1 MEKIN
6 MELKKLTEDDIKSI
20 ASDAVDNA
28 EDFVNSE
35 LVENRLKAQRY
46 YDGKVDIGEEEG
58 RSRVVSTKIRD
69 KIRAI
74 KPSLMRV
81 FLSTDKPVEFAPMGP
96 EDAQFAEQATKY
108 VNYKFNTL
116 GGYKVLS
123 DVFADSLLKKC
134 GVVKCYWN
142 VEKKSE
148 TYDHQDLPD
157 EEFSLIVNDDR
168 VEVIEH
174 NPSVTIETDEMGM
187 QFERTTHDVKISVT
201 DEYGD
206 LVIESLPPEEFFISS
221 DATSIDD
228 AYAVVHKREVRV
240 GDLVAMGYDFEVVS
254 ELTGNDTDNFMD
266 VERFERQNYSFDDD
280 EEPLDPTMRKVIV
293 SEVYMKI
300 DVDGTGV
307 PTMHKILLGG
317 GSDELLDFEPWGDV
331 PFAVFQH
338 DPEAHT
344 WVGNSLAD
352 ILFSEQDAATAML
365 RGVLDN
371 VALTN
376 NPRTEIVEGMVNI
389 DDFLNNEIGGVVRT
403 KTAGAIN
410 QLTVPFVA
418 GQTLSAVEYFDAQI
432 DHKTGV
438 SAASSGLDPNAL
450 SNTTATAVNATVQ
463 GAASQI
469 ETMARNLAEGGVT
482 QLFKLMMKLT
492 IENCDK
498 IEMMAVAGNDF
509 MPVDPRSWNKEMDV
523 TVNVGLGTG
532 REGERLGALQKALD
546 MQVQIFQNYGV
557 GNGLVGMTE
566 IRNTLADMLA
576 LGGLRNIDRYFKPMS
591 AEQEMQMQQQQQAQQ
606 GEPPMDQAQ
615 AFLQAEQLK
624 AQAKSQTDMARI
636 QIDAQKAIATDD
648 RQRDQMDQELLIKA
662 AEIYGKYQTQVDV
675 QGVKQAQAVPR
686 YPADAPAQA
695 VTGGRF

>member
-1 MEKIN
+1 

-20 ASDAVDNA
+20 AADAVENA

-35 LVENRLKAQRY
+35 IVSDRLKAQRY
-46 YDGKVDIGEEEG
+46 YDGEVDIGEEDG
-58 RSRVVSTKIRD
+58 RSQVVSTKIRD

-81 FLSTDKPVEFAPMGP
+81 FLSTDKPVEFAPMGR

-108 VNYKFNTL
+108 VNYKFNSL
-116 GGYKVLS
+116 NGYSVLS

-142 VEKKSE
+142 IEKESE
-148 TYDHQDLPD
+148 TFDHQDLPD
-157 EEFSLIVNDDR
+157 EEFSMIVNDPR

-174 NPSVTIETDEMGM
+174 TETVEIEMDQMGMEMQRTSHNVKVSVTE
-187 QFERTTHDVKISVT
+187 
-201 DEYGD
+201 EYGD
-206 LVIESLPPEEFFISS
+206 LVIESVPPEEFFISS
-221 DATSIDD
+221 DATGLED

-254 ELTGNDTDNFMD
+254 ELTGDDTDNFAD
-266 VERFERQNYSFDDD
+266 EERFERQNFSFDDD
-280 EEPLDPTMRKVIV
+280 EQPLDPTMRKVIV

-300 DVDGTGV
+300 DADGTGV
-307 PTMHKILLGG
+307 PVMHKILLGG
-317 GSDELLDFEPWGDV
+317 SGDELLDVEPWGDL
-331 PFAVFQH
+331 PFALFQH
-338 DPEAHT
+338 DPEPHT

-403 KTAGAIN
+403 KAGGSV
-410 QLTVPFVA
+410 QPLTVPFVA
-418 GQTLSAVEYFDAQI
+418 GQTLSAVEYFDNQI

-438 SAASSGLDPNAL
+438 SSASSGLDPNAL
-450 SNTTATAVNATVQ
+450 KNTTATAVNATVQ

-469 ETMARNLAEGGVT
+469 EVMARNLAEGGVS

-498 IEMMAVAGNDF
+498 TEMMAIGGSEY

-532 REGERLGALQKALD
+532 REGERLAALQQALD
-546 MQVQIFQNYGV
+546 MQVQIFSNYGIN
-557 GNGLVGMTE
+557 NGLVGMTE

-576 LGGLRNIDRYFKPMS
+576 LGGLRNINRYFKPMS
-591 AEQEMQMQQQQQAQQ
+591 MEQEMMLQQQAQAQ
-606 GEPPMDQAQ
+606 EGQEPMDQA
-615 AFLQAEQLK
+615 AAYLQAEQLK
-624 AQAKSQTDMARI
+624 AQAKSQTDMAKL
-636 QIDAQKAIATDD
+636 QIDAQKALAKDD
-648 RQRDQMDQELLIKA
+648 RERDQMDQDLLVKA
-662 AEIYGKYQTQVDV
+662 AEIYGKYQTSVDV
-675 QGVKQAQAVPR
+675 AGVKQAQAMPR
-686 YPADAPAQA
+686 YPAASPVQA

>member
-1 MEKIN
+1 

>member
-1 MEKIN
+1 

-20 ASDAVDNA
+20 AADAVDNA

-35 LVENRLKAQRY
+35 LVDDRLKAQRY

-81 FLSTDKPVEFAPMGP
+81 FLSTDKPVEFAPTGR

-108 VNYKFNTL
+108 VNYKFNSL
-116 GGYKVLS
+116 GGYQVLS

-142 VEKKSE
+142 MEKKSE
-148 TYDHQDLPD
+148 TYDHQDLPE
-157 EEFSLIVNDDR
+157 EEFSLIVNDPR

-174 NPSVTIETDEMGM
+174 SENIELEIDETGVE
-187 QFERTTHDVKISVT
+187 FERITHDVKVSLT
-201 DEYGD
+201 EEYGD

-221 DATSIDD
+221 EATSLED
-228 AYAVVHKREVRV
+228 AYAVVHKREMRV
-240 GDLVAMGYDFEVVS
+240 GDLVAMGYDFDVVS
-254 ELTGNDTDNFMD
+254 ELTGNDTDNFAD
-266 VERFERQNYSFDDD
+266 EERFERQNFSLDDD
-280 EEPLDPTMRKVIV
+280 EQPLDPSMRKVVV

-307 PTMHKILLGG
+307 PSMHKILLGG
-317 GSDELLDFEPWGDV
+317 GSDELLDYEPWGDL

-338 DPEAHT
+338 DPEPHT

-376 NPRTEIVEGMVNI
+376 NPRTEIVEGMVNV

-403 KTAGAIN
+403 KAGGSVTP
-410 QLTVPFVA
+410 LTVPFVA

-432 DHKTGV
+432 DQKTGV

-450 SNTTATAVNATVQ
+450 QNTTATAVNATVQ

-469 ETMARNLAEGGVT
+469 EVMARNLAEGGVT
-482 QLFKLMMKLT
+482 QLFKLMLKLT

-498 IEMMAVAGNDF
+498 TEMMAIAGNDY

-532 REGERLGALQKALD
+532 REGERAAALQQALD
-546 MQVQIFQNYGV
+546 MQIQIFSSYGAD
-557 GNGLVGMTE
+557 NGLVGMTE

-576 LGGLRNIDRYFKPMS
+576 LGGLRNINRYFKPMDMQ
-591 AEQEMQMQQQQQAQQ
+591 QEMALLDQAQQ
-606 GEPPMDQAQ
+606 QETEQPMDQA
-615 AFLQAEQLK
+615 AAYLQAEQLK
-624 AQAKSQTDMARI
+624 AEAKSQTDMARL
-636 QIDAQKAIATDD
+636 QIDAQKAIAQDD
-648 RQRDQMDQELLIKA
+648 RVRDQMDQDLLVKA
-662 AEIYGKYQTQVDV
+662 AEILGKYQTNVDV
-675 QGVKQAQAVPR
+675 AGVKQAQAIPR
-686 YPADAPAQA
+686 YPQDTPAQA

>member
-1 MEKIN
+1 

-20 ASDAVDNA
+20 AADAVDNA

-35 LVENRLKAQRY
+35 LVDDRLKAQRY

-81 FLSTDKPVEFAPMGP
+81 FLSTDKPVEFAPTGR

-116 GGYKVLS
+116 GGYSVLS

-142 VEKKSE
+142 IEKESE
-148 TYDHQDLPD
+148 TFDHQDLPD
-157 EEFSLIVNDDR
+157 EEFSLIVNDPR
-168 VEVIEH
+168 VEVIKHEEIIEMDVDDMGVEYQRTMH
-174 NPSVTIETDEMGM
+174 NVKVSVTE
-187 QFERTTHDVKISVT
+187 
-201 DEYGD
+201 EYGD
-206 LVIESLPPEEFFISS
+206 LCIESLPPEEFFISS
-221 DATSIDD
+221 EATNLDD
-228 AYAVVHKREVRV
+228 AYAVVHKREMRV
-240 GDLVAMGYDFEVVS
+240 GDLVAMGYDFDVVS
-254 ELTGNDTDNFMD
+254 ELTGNDTDNFSD
-266 VERFERQNYSFDDD
+266 EERFERQNFSLDDD
-280 EEPLDPTMRKVIV
+280 EQPLDPTMRKVIV

-307 PTMHKILLGG
+307 PVMHKILLGG
-317 GSDELLDFEPWGDV
+317 GSDELLDYEPWGDL

-338 DPEAHT
+338 DPEPHT

-376 NPRTEIVEGMVNI
+376 NPRTEIVEGMVNV

-403 KTAGAIN
+403 KAGGSVTP
-410 QLTVPFVA
+410 LTVPFVA

-432 DHKTGV
+432 DQKTGV

-450 SNTTATAVNATVQ
+450 QNTTATAVNATVQ

-469 ETMARNLAEGGVT
+469 EVMARNLAEGGVT
-482 QLFKLMMKLT
+482 QLFKLMLKLT

-498 IEMMAVAGNDF
+498 AEMMAVGGNDY

-532 REGERLGALQKALD
+532 REGERLAALQQALD
-546 MQVQIFQNYGV
+546 MQVQIFTNYGV
-557 GNGLVGMTE
+557 ANGLVGMTE

-576 LGGLRNIDRYFKPMS
+576 MGGLRNVNRYFRPMD
-591 AEQEMQMQQQQQAQQ
+591 AETEMMLQQQAQAQQ
-606 GEPPMDQAQ
+606 GEQPMDQA
-615 AFLQAEQLK
+615 AAYLQAEQMK
-624 AQAKSQTDMARI
+624 AQSKAQTDMAKL
-636 QIDAQKAIATDD
+636 QIDAQKALAQDD
-648 RQRDQMDQELLIKA
+648 RERDQMDQDLLVKA
-662 AEIYGKYQTQVDV
+662 AEIYGKYQSNVDV
-675 QGVKQAQAVPR
+675 AGVKQAQAMPR
-686 YPADAPAQA
+686 YPAQSPVQA

>member
-1 MEKIN
+1 

-174 NPSVTIETDEMGM
+174 NPSVTVETDEMGM

-438 SAASSGLDPNAL
+438 SAASNGLDPNAL

>member
-1 MEKIN
+1 

-20 ASDAVDNA
+20 AADAVDNA
-28 EDFVNSE
+28 EDFINSE
-35 LVENRLKAQRY
+35 IVEDRLKAQRY
-46 YDGKVDIGEEEG
+46 YDGQVDIGEEEG

-96 EDAQFAEQATKY
+96 EDSQFAEQATKY

-116 GGYKVLS
+116 GGYQVLS
-123 DVFADSLLKKC
+123 DVFSDSLLKKC

-142 VEKKSE
+142 MEKKSE
-148 TYDHQDLPD
+148 TYDHQDLPP
-157 EEFSLIVNDDR
+157 EEFSLIVNDPR
-168 VEVIEH
+168 VEVLEH
-174 NPSVTIETDEMGM
+174 SENVEMVIDDMGM
-187 QFERTTHDVKISVT
+187 EMERITHDVKVSLT
-201 DEYGD
+201 EEYGD

-221 DATSIDD
+221 EATSLED

-240 GDLVAMGYDFEVVS
+240 GDLVAMGYDFDVVS
-254 ELTGNDTDNFMD
+254 ELTGHDTDNFQD
-266 VERFERQNYSFDDD
+266 EEKFERQNFSFDDD
-280 EEPLDPTMRKVIV
+280 EQVLDPSMRMVIV

-307 PTMHKILLGG
+307 PSMHKILLGG
-317 GSDELLDFEPWGDV
+317 GSDELLDYEPWGDV

-338 DPEAHT
+338 DPEPHS

-376 NPRTEIVEGMVNI
+376 NPRTELVEGMVNT
-389 DDFLNNEIGGVVRT
+389 DDFLNNEIGGVVRV
-403 KTAGAIN
+403 KAGGSVTP
-410 QLTVPFVA
+410 LTVPFVA

-450 SNTTATAVNATVQ
+450 QNTTATAVNATVQ

-469 ETMARNLAEGGVT
+469 EVMARNLAEGGVT
-482 QLFKLMMKLT
+482 QLFKLMLKLT

-498 IEMMAVAGNDF
+498 VEMMAIAGNDY

-532 REGERLGALQKALD
+532 REGERLAALQQALD

-576 LGGLRNIDRYFKPMS
+576 LGGLRNIDRYFKPMTV
-591 AEQEMQMQQQQQAQQ
+591 EQEMQMQQQAQQQQ
-606 GEPPMDQAQ
+606 GEQPMDQAT
-615 AFLQAEQLK
+615 AYLQAEQLK
-624 AQAKSQTDMARI
+624 AQAKSQTDMAKL
-636 QIDAQKAIATDD
+636 QIDAQKAIAQDD
-648 RQRDQMDQELLIKA
+648 RERDQMDQDLLVKA
-662 AEIYGKYQTQVDV
+662 AEILGKYQTNVDV
-675 QGVKQAQAVPR
+675 AGVKQAQALPR
-686 YPADAPAQA
+686 YPQDTPVQA

>member
-1 MEKIN
+1 

-20 ASDAVDNA
+20 AADAVDNA

-35 LVENRLKAQRY
+35 LVDDRLKAQRY

-81 FLSTDKPVEFAPMGP
+81 FLSTDKPVEFAPTGR

-116 GGYKVLS
+116 GGYSVLS

-142 VEKKSE
+142 MEKKSE
-148 TYDHQDLPD
+148 TFDHQDLPD
-157 EEFSLIVNDDR
+157 EEFSLIVNDPR
-168 VEVIEH
+168 VEVIKHEEIIEMDVDDMGVEYQRTMH
-174 NPSVTIETDEMGM
+174 NVKVSVTE
-187 QFERTTHDVKISVT
+187 
-201 DEYGD
+201 EYGD
-206 LVIESLPPEEFFISS
+206 LCIESLPPEEFFISS
-221 DATSIDD
+221 EATNLDD
-228 AYAVVHKREVRV
+228 AYAVVHKREMRV

-254 ELTGNDTDNFMD
+254 ELTSNDTDNFSD
-266 VERFERQNYSFDDD
+266 EERFERQNFSLDDD
-280 EEPLDPTMRKVIV
+280 EQPLDPTMRKVIV

-307 PTMHKILLGG
+307 PVMHKILLGG
-317 GSDELLDFEPWGDV
+317 GSDELLDYEPWGDL

-338 DPEAHT
+338 DPEPHT

-376 NPRTEIVEGMVNI
+376 NPRTEIVEGMVNV

-403 KTAGAIN
+403 KAGGSVTP
-410 QLTVPFVA
+410 LTVPFVA

-432 DHKTGV
+432 DQKTGV

-450 SNTTATAVNATVQ
+450 QNTTATAVNATVQ

-469 ETMARNLAEGGVT
+469 EVMARNLAEGGVT
-482 QLFKLMMKLT
+482 QLFKLMLKLT

-498 IEMMAVAGNDF
+498 AEMMAVGGNDY

-532 REGERLGALQKALD
+532 REGERLAALQQALD
-546 MQVQIFQNYGV
+546 MQVQIFTNYGV

-576 LGGLRNIDRYFKPMS
+576 MGGLRNVNRYFRPMD
-591 AEQEMQMQQQQQAQQ
+591 AETEMMLQQQAQAQQ
-606 GEPPMDQAQ
+606 GQEPMDQA
-615 AFLQAEQLK
+615 AAYLQAEQMK
-624 AQAKSQTDMARI
+624 AQSKAQTDMAKL
-636 QIDAQKAIATDD
+636 QIDAQKALAQDD
-648 RQRDQMDQELLIKA
+648 RERDQMDQDLLVKA
-662 AEIYGKYQTQVDV
+662 AEIYGKYQSNVDV
-675 QGVKQAQAVPR
+675 AGVKQAQAMPR
-686 YPADAPAQA
+686 YPAQSPVQA

>member
-1 MEKIN
+1 

-20 ASDAVDNA
+20 AADAVDNA

-35 LVENRLKAQRY
+35 IVSDRLKAQRY
-46 YDGKVDIGEEEG
+46 YDGKVDIGEEDG
-58 RSRVVSTKIRD
+58 RSKVVATKIRD

-96 EDAQFAEQATKY
+96 EDAQFSEQATKY
-108 VNYKFNTL
+108 VNYKFNSL
-116 GGYKVLS
+116 GGYNVLS
-123 DVFADSLLKKC
+123 DVFSDSLLKKC

-157 EEFSLIVNDDR
+157 EEFSLIVNDPR
-168 VEVIEH
+168 VDVIEH
-174 NPSVTIETDEMGM
+174 SESIEIDVDQMGM
-187 QFERTTHDVKISVT
+187 EMQRATHNVKISVT
-201 DEYGD
+201 EEYGD

-221 DATSIDD
+221 EATSLED

-240 GDLVAMGYDFEVVS
+240 ADLVAMGYDFDLVS
-254 ELTGNDTDNFMD
+254 ELSGHDTDNFQD
-266 VERFERQNYSFDDD
+266 EERFERQNFSFDD
-280 EEPLDPTMRKVIV
+280 EEQMLDPSMRMVIV

-307 PTMHKILLGG
+307 PSMHKILLGG
-317 GSDELLDFEPWGDV
+317 GSDELLDFEPWGDL
-331 PFAVFQH
+331 PFAMFQH
-338 DPEAHT
+338 DPEPHS

-403 KTAGAIN
+403 KSGGSVIP
-410 QLTVPFVA
+410 LTVPFVA

-432 DHKTGV
+432 DQKTGV

-450 SNTTATAVNATVQ
+450 QNTTATAVNATVQ

-469 ETMARNLAEGGVT
+469 EVMARNLAEGGVS
-482 QLFKLMMKLT
+482 QLFKLMLKLT

-498 IEMMAVAGNDF
+498 IEMMAIAGNDY
-509 MPVDPRSWNKEMDV
+509 MPIDPRSWNKEMDV

-532 REGERLGALQKALD
+532 REGERLGALQQALD
-546 MQVQIFQNYGV
+546 MQVQIFTQYGV

-576 LGGLRNIDRYFKPMS
+576 LGGLRNVDRYFKPMS
-591 AEQEMQMQQQQQAQQ
+591 ADQEMQMLAQQ
-606 GEPPMDQAQ
+606 GQEEQPMDQA
-615 AFLQAEQLK
+615 AAYLQAEQIK
-624 AQAKSQTDMARI
+624 AQAKSQTDMAKL

-648 RQRDQMDQELLIKA
+648 RQRDQMDQDLLVKA
-662 AEIYGKYQTQVDV
+662 AEIYGKYQTNVDV
-675 QGVKQAQAVPR
+675 AGVRQAQAQPR
-686 YPADAPAQA
+686 YPQDTPVQA

>member
-1 MEKIN
+1 

-20 ASDAVDNA
+20 AADAVDNA

-35 LVENRLKAQRY
+35 LVDDRLKAQRY

-81 FLSTDKPVEFAPMGP
+81 FLSTDKPVEFAPTGR

-116 GGYKVLS
+116 GGYSVLS

-142 VEKKSE
+142 IEKESE
-148 TYDHQDLPD
+148 TFDHQDLPD
-157 EEFSLIVNDDR
+157 EEFSLIVNDPR
-168 VEVIEH
+168 VEVIKHEEIIEMDVDDMGVEYQRTMH
-174 NPSVTIETDEMGM
+174 NVKVSVTE
-187 QFERTTHDVKISVT
+187 
-201 DEYGD
+201 EYGD
-206 LVIESLPPEEFFISS
+206 LCIESLPPEEFFISS
-221 DATSIDD
+221 EATNLDD
-228 AYAVVHKREVRV
+228 AYAVVHKREMRV

-254 ELTGNDTDNFMD
+254 ELTSNDTDNFSD
-266 VERFERQNYSFDDD
+266 EERFERQNFSLDDD
-280 EEPLDPTMRKVIV
+280 EQPLDPTMRKVVV

-307 PTMHKILLGG
+307 PVMHKILLGG
-317 GSDELLDFEPWGDV
+317 GSDELLDYEPWGDL

-338 DPEAHT
+338 DPEPHT

-376 NPRTEIVEGMVNI
+376 NPRTEIVEGMVNV

-403 KTAGAIN
+403 KAGGSVTP
-410 QLTVPFVA
+410 LTVPFVA

-432 DHKTGV
+432 DQKTGV

-450 SNTTATAVNATVQ
+450 QNTTATAVNATVQ

-469 ETMARNLAEGGVT
+469 EVMARNLAEGGVT
-482 QLFKLMMKLT
+482 QLFKLMLKLT

-498 IEMMAVAGNDF
+498 AEMMAIGGNDY

-532 REGERLGALQKALD
+532 REGERLAALQQALD
-546 MQVQIFQNYGV
+546 MQVQIFTNYGV

-576 LGGLRNIDRYFKPMS
+576 MGGLRNVNRYFRPMD
-591 AEQEMQMQQQQQAQQ
+591 AETEMMLQQQAQAQQ
-606 GEPPMDQAQ
+606 GQEPMDQA
-615 AFLQAEQLK
+615 AAYLQAEQMK
-624 AQAKSQTDMARI
+624 AQSKAQTDMAKL
-636 QIDAQKAIATDD
+636 QIDAQKALAQDD
-648 RQRDQMDQELLIKA
+648 RERDQMDQDLLVKA
-662 AEIYGKYQTQVDV
+662 AEIYGKYQSNVDV
-675 QGVKQAQAVPR
+675 AGVKQAQAMPR
-686 YPADAPAQA
+686 YPAQSPVQA

>member
-1 MEKIN
+1 VEKIN

-20 ASDAVDNA
+20 AADAVDNA

-35 LVENRLKAQRY
+35 LVDERLKAQRY

-96 EDAQFAEQATKY
+96 EDAQFSEQATKY
-108 VNYKFNTL
+108 VNYKFNSL
-116 GGYKVLS
+116 GGYQVLS
-123 DVFADSLLKKC
+123 DVFSDSLLKKC

-142 VEKKSE
+142 TEKKSE
-148 TYDHQDLPD
+148 TYDHQDLPE
-157 EEFSLIVNDDR
+157 EEFSLIVNDPR

-174 NPSVTIETDEMGM
+174 SENIELEIDETGIE
-187 QFERTTHDVKISVT
+187 FERITHDVKVSLT
-201 DEYGD
+201 EEYGD

-221 DATSIDD
+221 EATTLED

-240 GDLVAMGYDFEVVS
+240 GDLVAMGYEFDVVS
-254 ELTGNDTDNFMD
+254 ELTGNDTDNFTD
-266 VERFERQNYSFDDD
+266 EERFERQNFSFDDD
-280 EEPLDPTMRKVIV
+280 EQPLDPSMRKVIV

-307 PTMHKILLGG
+307 PSMHKILLGG
-317 GSDELLDFEPWGDV
+317 GSDELLDYEPWGDV

-376 NPRTEIVEGMVNI
+376 NPRTELVEGMVNT
-389 DDFLNNEIGGVVRT
+389 DDFLNNEIGGVVRV
-403 KTAGAIN
+403 KQSGAVN
-410 QLTVPFVA
+410 PLTVPFVA

-432 DHKTGV
+432 DQKTGV

-450 SNTTATAVNATVQ
+450 QNTTATAVNATVQ

-469 ETMARNLAEGGVT
+469 EVMARNLAEGGVT
-482 QLFKLMMKLT
+482 QLFKLMLKLT

-498 IEMMAVAGNDF
+498 IEMMAIAGNDY

-532 REGERLGALQKALD
+532 REGERAAALQQALD
-546 MQVQIFQNYGV
+546 MQIQIFSNYGAD
-557 GNGLVGMTE
+557 NGLVGMTE

-576 LGGLRNIDRYFKPMS
+576 LGGLRNINRYFKPMDMQ
-591 AEQEMQMQQQQQAQQ
+591 QEMALLDQAQQ
-606 GEPPMDQAQ
+606 QETEQPMDQA
-615 AFLQAEQLK
+615 AAYLQAEQLK
-624 AQAKSQTDMARI
+624 AEAKSQTDMARL
-636 QIDAQKAIATDD
+636 QIDAQKAIAQDD
-648 RQRDQMDQELLIKA
+648 RVRDQMDQDLLVKA
-662 AEIYGKYQTQVDV
+662 AEILGKYQTNVDV
-675 QGVKQAQAVPR
+675 AGVKQAQAIPR
-686 YPADAPAQA
+686 YPQDTPAQA

>member
-1 MEKIN
+1 

-20 ASDAVDNA
+20 AADAVDNA
-28 EDFVNSE
+28 EDFINSE
-35 LVENRLKAQRY
+35 IVEDRLKAQRY
-46 YDGKVDIGEEEG
+46 YDGQVDIGEEEG

-69 KIRAI
+69 KTRAI

-96 EDAQFAEQATKY
+96 EDSQFAEQATKY
-108 VNYKFNTL
+108 VNYKFNST
-116 GGYKVLS
+116 GGYQVLS
-123 DVFADSLLKKC
+123 DVFSDSLLKKC

-142 VEKKSE
+142 MEKKSE
-148 TYDHQDLPD
+148 TYDHQDLPP
-157 EEFSLIVNDDR
+157 EEFSLIVNDPR
-168 VEVIEH
+168 VEVLEHSENIEM
-174 NPSVTIETDEMGM
+174 VIDEMGM
-187 QFERTTHDVKISVT
+187 EMERVTHDVKVSLT
-201 DEYGD
+201 EEYGD

-221 DATSIDD
+221 EATSLED

-240 GDLVAMGYDFEVVS
+240 GDLVAMGYDFDVVS
-254 ELTGNDTDNFMD
+254 ELTGHDTDNFQD
-266 VERFERQNYSFDDD
+266 EEKFERQNFSFDDD
-280 EEPLDPTMRKVIV
+280 EQPLDPSMRMVIV

-307 PTMHKILLGG
+307 PSMHKILLGG
-317 GSDELLDFEPWGDV
+317 GSDELLDYEPWGDV

-338 DPEAHT
+338 DPEPHS

-376 NPRTEIVEGMVNI
+376 NPRTELVEGMVNT
-389 DDFLNNEIGGVVRT
+389 DDFLNNEIGGVVRV
-403 KTAGAIN
+403 KAGGSVTP
-410 QLTVPFVA
+410 LTVPFVA

-432 DHKTGV
+432 DQKTGV
-438 SAASSGLDPNAL
+438 SAASSGLDPKAL
-450 SNTTATAVNATVQ
+450 QNTTATAVNATVQ
-463 GAASQI
+463 GAASQT
-469 ETMARNLAEGGVT
+469 EVMARNLAEGGVT
-482 QLFKLMMKLT
+482 QLFKLMLKLT

-498 IEMMAVAGNDF
+498 VEMMAIAGNDY

-532 REGERLGALQKALD
+532 REGERLAALQQALD
-546 MQVQIFQNYGV
+546 MQVQIFQSYGV

-576 LGGLRNIDRYFKPMS
+576 LGGLRNIDRYFKPMTVD
-591 AEQEMQMQQQQQAQQ
+591 QEMQMQQQAQQQQ
-606 GEPPMDQAQ
+606 GEQPMDQAT
-615 AFLQAEQLK
+615 AYLQAEQLK
-624 AQAKSQTDMARI
+624 AQAKSQTDMAKL
-636 QIDAQKAIATDD
+636 QIDAQKAIAQDD
-648 RQRDQMDQELLIKA
+648 RERDQMDQDLLVKA
-662 AEIYGKYQTQVDV
+662 AEILGKYQTNVDV
-675 QGVKQAQAVPR
+675 AGVKQAQALPR
-686 YPADAPAQA
+686 YPQDTPVQA

>member
-498 IEMMAVAGNDF
+498 IEMMAVSGNDF

>member
-1 MEKIN
+1 

-20 ASDAVDNA
+20 AADAVDNA

-35 LVENRLKAQRY
+35 LVDDRLKAQRY

-81 FLSTDKPVEFAPMGP
+81 FLSTDKPVEFAPTGR

-116 GGYKVLS
+116 GGYSVLS

-142 VEKKSE
+142 IEKESE
-148 TYDHQDLPD
+148 TFDHQDLPD
-157 EEFSLIVNDDR
+157 EEFSLIVNDPR
-168 VEVIEH
+168 VEVIKHEEIIEMDVDDMGVEYQRTMH
-174 NPSVTIETDEMGM
+174 NVKVSVTE
-187 QFERTTHDVKISVT
+187 
-201 DEYGD
+201 EYGD
-206 LVIESLPPEEFFISS
+206 LCIESLPPEEFFISS
-221 DATSIDD
+221 EATNLND
-228 AYAVVHKREVRV
+228 AYAVVHKREMRV
-240 GDLVAMGYDFEVVS
+240 GDLVAMGYDFDVVS
-254 ELTGNDTDNFMD
+254 ELTGNDTDNFAD
-266 VERFERQNYSFDDD
+266 EERFERQNFSLDDD
-280 EEPLDPTMRKVIV
+280 EQPLDPTMRKVIV

-307 PTMHKILLGG
+307 PVMHKILLGG
-317 GSDELLDFEPWGDV
+317 GSDELLDYEPWGDL

-338 DPEAHT
+338 DPEPHT

-376 NPRTEIVEGMVNI
+376 NPRTEIVEGMVNV

-403 KTAGAIN
+403 KAGGSVTP
-410 QLTVPFVA
+410 LTVPFVA

-432 DHKTGV
+432 DQKTGV

-450 SNTTATAVNATVQ
+450 QNTTATAVNATVQ

-469 ETMARNLAEGGVT
+469 EVMARNLAEGGVT
-482 QLFKLMMKLT
+482 QLFKLMLKLT

-498 IEMMAVAGNDF
+498 AEMMAVGGNDY

-532 REGERLGALQKALD
+532 REGERLAALQQALD
-546 MQVQIFQNYGV
+546 MQVQIFTNYGV
-557 GNGLVGMTE
+557 ANGLVGMTE

-576 LGGLRNIDRYFKPMS
+576 MGGLRNINRYFRPMD
-591 AEQEMQMQQQQQAQQ
+591 AQTEMMLQQQAQAQQ
-606 GEPPMDQAQ
+606 GQEPMDQA
-615 AFLQAEQLK
+615 AAYLQAEQMK
-624 AQAKSQTDMARI
+624 AQSKAQTDMAKL
-636 QIDAQKAIATDD
+636 QIDAQKALAQDD
-648 RQRDQMDQELLIKA
+648 RERDQMDQDLLVKA
-662 AEIYGKYQTQVDV
+662 AEIYGKYQSNVDV
-675 QGVKQAQAVPR
+675 AGVKQAQAMPR
-686 YPADAPAQA
+686 YPAQSPVQA

>member
-1 MEKIN
+1 

-20 ASDAVDNA
+20 AADAVDNA

-35 LVENRLKAQRY
+35 LVDDRLKAQRY

-81 FLSTDKPVEFAPMGP
+81 FLSTDKPVEFAPTGR

-116 GGYKVLS
+116 GGYSVLS

-142 VEKKSE
+142 IEKESE
-148 TYDHQDLPD
+148 TFDHQDLPD
-157 EEFSLIVNDDR
+157 EEFSLIVNDPR
-168 VEVIEH
+168 VEVIKHEEIIEMDVDDMGVEYQRTMH
-174 NPSVTIETDEMGM
+174 NVKVSVTE
-187 QFERTTHDVKISVT
+187 
-201 DEYGD
+201 EYGD
-206 LVIESLPPEEFFISS
+206 LCIESLPPEEFFISS
-221 DATSIDD
+221 EATNLDD
-228 AYAVVHKREVRV
+228 AYAVVHKREMRV

-254 ELTGNDTDNFMD
+254 ELTGNDTDNFSD
-266 VERFERQNYSFDDD
+266 EERFERQNFSLDDD
-280 EEPLDPTMRKVIV
+280 EQPLDPTMRKVVV

-307 PTMHKILLGG
+307 PVMHKILLGG
-317 GSDELLDFEPWGDV
+317 GSDELLDYEPWGDL

-338 DPEAHT
+338 DPEPHT

-376 NPRTEIVEGMVNI
+376 NPRTEIVEGMVNV

-403 KTAGAIN
+403 KAGGSVTP
-410 QLTVPFVA
+410 LTVPFVA

-432 DHKTGV
+432 DQKTGV

-450 SNTTATAVNATVQ
+450 QNTTATAVNATVQ

-469 ETMARNLAEGGVT
+469 EVMARNLAEGGVT
-482 QLFKLMMKLT
+482 QLFKLMLKLT

-498 IEMMAVAGNDF
+498 AEMMAVGGNDY

-532 REGERLGALQKALD
+532 REGERLAALQQALD
-546 MQVQIFQNYGV
+546 MQVQIFTNYGV

-576 LGGLRNIDRYFKPMS
+576 MGGLRNVNRYFRPMD
-591 AEQEMQMQQQQQAQQ
+591 AETEMMLQQQAQAQQ
-606 GEPPMDQAQ
+606 GQEPMDQA
-615 AFLQAEQLK
+615 AAYLQAEQMK
-624 AQAKSQTDMARI
+624 AQSKAQTDMAKL
-636 QIDAQKAIATDD
+636 QIDAQKALAQDD
-648 RQRDQMDQELLIKA
+648 RERDQMDQDLLVKA
-662 AEIYGKYQTQVDV
+662 AEIYGKYQSNVDV
-675 QGVKQAQAVPR
+675 AGVKQAQAMPR
-686 YPADAPAQA
+686 YPAQSPVQA

>member
-1 MEKIN
+1 VEKIN
-6 MELKKLTEDDIKSI
+6 MELKKLTEDDIQSI
-20 ASDAVDNA
+20 AADAVDNA

-35 LVENRLKAQRY
+35 LVDERLKAQRY

-96 EDAQFAEQATKY
+96 EDAQFSEQATKY
-108 VNYKFNTL
+108 VNYKFNSL
-116 GGYKVLS
+116 GGYQVLS

-142 VEKKSE
+142 TEKKSE
-148 TYDHQDLPD
+148 TYDHQDLPE
-157 EEFSLIVNDDR
+157 EEFSLIVNDPR

-174 NPSVTIETDEMGM
+174 SENIEIEIDETGVE
-187 QFERTTHDVKISVT
+187 FERITHNVKVSLT
-201 DEYGD
+201 EEYGD

-221 DATSIDD
+221 EATSLKN

-240 GDLVAMGYDFEVVS
+240 GDLVAMGYEFDVVS
-254 ELTGNDTDNFMD
+254 ELTGNDTDNFAD
-266 VERFERQNYSFDDD
+266 QERFERQNFSFDDD
-280 EEPLDPTMRKVIV
+280 EQPLDPTMRKVIV

-307 PTMHKILLGG
+307 PSMHKILLGG
-317 GSDELLDFEPWGDV
+317 GSDELLDYEPWGDV

-338 DPEAHT
+338 DPEPHT

-376 NPRTEIVEGMVNI
+376 NPRTELVEGMVNT
-389 DDFLNNEIGGVVRT
+389 DDFLNNEIGGVVRV
-403 KTAGAIN
+403 KQSGAVN
-410 QLTVPFVA
+410 PLTVPFVA

-432 DHKTGV
+432 DQKTGV

-450 SNTTATAVNATVQ
+450 QNTTATAVNATVQ

-469 ETMARNLAEGGVT
+469 EVMARNLAEGGIT
-482 QLFKLMMKLT
+482 QLFKLMLKLT

-498 IEMMAVAGNDF
+498 IEMMAIAGNDY

-532 REGERLGALQKALD
+532 REGERAAALQQALD
-546 MQVQIFQNYGV
+546 MQIQIFSNYGAD
-557 GNGLVGMTE
+557 NGLVGMTE

-576 LGGLRNIDRYFKPMS
+576 LGGLRNINRYFKPMDMQ
-591 AEQEMQMQQQQQAQQ
+591 QEMALLDQAQQ
-606 GEPPMDQAQ
+606 QETEQPMDQA
-615 AFLQAEQLK
+615 AAYLQAEQLK
-624 AQAKSQTDMARI
+624 AEAKSQTDMARI
-636 QIDAQKAIATDD
+636 QIDAQKAIAQDD
-648 RQRDQMDQELLIKA
+648 RVRDQMDQDLLVKA
-662 AEIYGKYQTQVDV
+662 AEILGKYQTNVDV
-675 QGVKQAQAVPR
+675 AGVKQAQAIPR
-686 YPADAPAQA
+686 YPQDTPAQA

>member
-1 MEKIN
+1 

-20 ASDAVDNA
+20 AADAVDNA
-28 EDFVNSE
+28 EDFINSE
-35 LVENRLKAQRY
+35 IVEDRLKAQRY
-46 YDGKVDIGEEEG
+46 YDGQVDIGEEEG

-96 EDAQFAEQATKY
+96 EDSQFAEQATKY

-116 GGYKVLS
+116 GGYQVLS
-123 DVFADSLLKKC
+123 DVFSDSLLKKC

-142 VEKKSE
+142 TEKKSE
-148 TYDHQDLPD
+148 TYDHQDLPP
-157 EEFSLIVNDDR
+157 EEFSLIVNDPR

-174 NPSVTIETDEMGM
+174 SENIEIEIDEMGM
-187 QFERTTHDVKISVT
+187 EIERITHDVKVSLT
-201 DEYGD
+201 EEYGD
-206 LVIESLPPEEFFISS
+206 LVIESLPPEEFFISAE
-221 DATSIDD
+221 ATSLED

-240 GDLVAMGYDFEVVS
+240 GDLVAMGYDFDVVS
-254 ELTGNDTDNFMD
+254 ELTGHDTDNFQD
-266 VERFERQNYSFDDD
+266 EEKFERQNFSFDDD
-280 EEPLDPTMRKVIV
+280 EQVLDPSMRMVIV

-307 PTMHKILLGG
+307 PSMHKILLAG
-317 GSDELLDFEPWGDV
+317 GSDELLDYEPWGDV

-338 DPEAHT
+338 DPEPHS

-376 NPRTEIVEGMVNI
+376 NPRTELVEGMVNT
-389 DDFLNNEIGGVVRT
+389 DDFLNNEIGGVVRV
-403 KTAGAIN
+403 KAGGSVTP
-410 QLTVPFVA
+410 LTVPFVA

-450 SNTTATAVNATVQ
+450 TNTTATAVNATVQ

-469 ETMARNLAEGGVT
+469 EVMARNLAEGGVT
-482 QLFKLMMKLT
+482 QLFKLMLKLT

-498 IEMMAVAGNDF
+498 IEMMAIAGNDY

-523 TVNVGLGTG
+523 TCNVGLGTG
-532 REGERLGALQKALD
+532 REGERLAALQQALD
-546 MQVQIFQNYGV
+546 MQVQIFTNYGV

-576 LGGLRNIDRYFKPMS
+576 LGGLRNIDRYFRPMDQQ
-591 AEQEMQMQQQQQAQQ
+591 QEMMLQEQAQQQQ
-606 GEPPMDQAQ
+606 GEQPMDQAT
-615 AFLQAEQLK
+615 AYLQAEQLK
-624 AQAKSQTDMARI
+624 AQAKSQTDMAKL
-636 QIDAQKAIATDD
+636 QIDAQKAIAQDD
-648 RQRDQMDQELLIKA
+648 RERDQMDQDLLVKA
-662 AEIYGKYQTQVDV
+662 AEILGKYQTNVDV
-675 QGVKQAQAVPR
+675 AGVKQAQALPR
-686 YPADAPAQA
+686 YPQDTPVQA

>member
-1 MEKIN
+1 
-6 MELKKLTEDDIKSI
+6 
-20 ASDAVDNA
+20 VDNA

-35 LVENRLKAQRY
+35 LVDERLKAQRY

-96 EDAQFAEQATKY
+96 EDAQFSEQATKY
-108 VNYKFNTL
+108 VNYKFNSL
-116 GGYKVLS
+116 GGYQVLS
-123 DVFADSLLKKC
+123 DVFSDSLLKKC

-142 VEKKSE
+142 TEKKSE
-148 TYDHQDLPD
+148 TYDHQDLPE
-157 EEFSLIVNDDR
+157 EEFSLIVNDPR

-174 NPSVTIETDEMGM
+174 SENIELEIDETGIE
-187 QFERTTHDVKISVT
+187 FERITHDVKVSLT
-201 DEYGD
+201 EEYGD

-221 DATSIDD
+221 EATNLKD

-240 GDLVAMGYDFEVVS
+240 GDLVAMGYEFDVVS
-254 ELTGNDTDNFMD
+254 ELTGNDTDNFTD
-266 VERFERQNYSFDDD
+266 EERFERQNFSFDDD
-280 EEPLDPTMRKVIV
+280 EQPLDPSMRKVIV

-307 PTMHKILLGG
+307 PSMHKILLGG
-317 GSDELLDFEPWGDV
+317 GSDELLDYEPWGDV

-376 NPRTEIVEGMVNI
+376 NPRTELVEGMVNT
-389 DDFLNNEIGGVVRT
+389 DDFLNNEIGGVVRV
-403 KTAGAIN
+403 KQSGAVN
-410 QLTVPFVA
+410 PLTVPFVA

-432 DHKTGV
+432 DQKTGV

-450 SNTTATAVNATVQ
+450 QNTTATAVNATVQ

-469 ETMARNLAEGGVT
+469 EVMARNLAEGGVT
-482 QLFKLMMKLT
+482 QLFKLMLKLT

-498 IEMMAVAGNDF
+498 IEMMAIAGNDY

-532 REGERLGALQKALD
+532 REGERAAALQQALD
-546 MQVQIFQNYGV
+546 MQIQIFSNYGAD
-557 GNGLVGMTE
+557 NGLVGMTE

-576 LGGLRNIDRYFKPMS
+576 LGGLRNINRYFKPMDMQ
-591 AEQEMQMQQQQQAQQ
+591 QEMALLDQAQQ
-606 GEPPMDQAQ
+606 QETEQPMDQA
-615 AFLQAEQLK
+615 AAYLQAEQLK
-624 AQAKSQTDMARI
+624 AEAKSQTDMARL
-636 QIDAQKAIATDD
+636 QIDAQKAIAQDD
-648 RQRDQMDQELLIKA
+648 RVRDQMDQDLLVKA
-662 AEIYGKYQTQVDV
+662 AEILGKYQTNVDV
-675 QGVKQAQAVPR
+675 AGVKQAQAIPR
-686 YPADAPAQA
+686 YPQDTPAQA

>member
-1 MEKIN
+1 
-6 MELKKLTEDDIKSI
+6 MELKKLTDDEIKEI
-20 ASDAVDNA
+20 ASDAVDSA

-35 LVENRLKAQRY
+35 IVSARLKAQRY

-81 FLSTDKPVEFAPMGP
+81 FLSTDKPVEFSPMGP
-96 EDAQFAEQATKY
+96 EDAQFSEQATKY
-108 VNYKFNTL
+108 VNYKFNSL
-116 GGYKVLS
+116 GGYRVLS

-134 GVVKCYWN
+134 GVAKCYWN

-157 EEFSLIVNDDR
+157 EEFSLIVNDPN

-174 NPSVTIETDEMGM
+174 QENIEIEVDDMGM
-187 QFERTTHDVKISVT
+187 EVQRATHNVKISVNE
-201 DEYGD
+201 EYGD
-206 LVIESLPPEEFFISS
+206 LVIESVPPEEFFISS
-221 DATSIDD
+221 EATSLND

-240 GDLVAMGYDFEVVS
+240 GDLVAMGYDFDVVS
-254 ELTGNDTDNFMD
+254 ELTGSDTDNFMD
-266 VERFERQNYSFDDD
+266 EERFERQNFSFEAD
-280 EEPLDPTMRKVIV
+280 EQPLDPTMKKIIV

-300 DVDGTGV
+300 DAEGTGV
-307 PTMHKILLGG
+307 PVMHKILLGG
-317 GSDELLDFEPWGDV
+317 GSDELLDYETWGDL
-331 PFAVFQH
+331 PFAMFQH
-338 DPEAHT
+338 DPEPHT

-376 NPRTEIVEGMVNI
+376 NPRTEIVEGMVNV

-403 KTAGAIN
+403 KTVGSIN
-410 QLTVPFVA
+410 PLTVPFVA

-432 DHKTGV
+432 DQKTGV
-438 SAASSGLDPNAL
+438 SSASSGLDPNAL
-450 SNTTATAVNATVQ
+450 QNTTATAVNAAVQ
-463 GAASQI
+463 GASSQI
-469 ETMARNLAEGGVT
+469 EVMCRNLAEGGVS
-482 QLFKLMMKLT
+482 QLFKLMLKLT

-498 IEMMAVAGNDF
+498 AEMMAVAGGDY
-509 MPVDPRSWNKEMDV
+509 MPIDPRSWNKEMDV
-523 TVNVGLGTG
+523 TVNVGVGTG
-532 REGERLGALQKALD
+532 REGERLGALQQALD
-546 MQVQIFQNYGV
+546 MQIQIFSNYGID
-557 GNGLVGMTE
+557 NGLVGMTE

-576 LGGLRNIDRYFKPMS
+576 LGGLRNINRYFKPMT
-591 AEQEMQMQQQQQAQQ
+591 AEQEMQLQQQAQAQQ
-606 GEPPMDQAQ
+606 GEQPMDQAT
-615 AFLQAEQLK
+615 AYLQAEQLK
-624 AQAKSQTDMARI
+624 AEAKSQTDMAKL

-648 RQRDQMDQELLIKA
+648 RQRDQMDQDLLVRA
-662 AEIYGKYQTQVDV
+662 AEIYGKYQTNVDV
-675 QGVKQAQAVPR
+675 AGVKQAQAQPR
-686 YPADAPAQA
+686 YPQDTPVQA

>member
-1 MEKIN
+1 

-20 ASDAVDNA
+20 AADAVDNA

-35 LVENRLKAQRY
+35 LVDDRLKAQRY

-81 FLSTDKPVEFAPMGP
+81 FLSTDKPVEFAPTGR

-116 GGYKVLS
+116 GGYSVLS

-142 VEKKSE
+142 IEKESE
-148 TYDHQDLPD
+148 TFDHQDLPD
-157 EEFSLIVNDDR
+157 EEFSLIVNDPR
-168 VEVIEH
+168 VEVIKHEEIIEMDVDDMGVEYQRTMH
-174 NPSVTIETDEMGM
+174 NVKVSVTE
-187 QFERTTHDVKISVT
+187 
-201 DEYGD
+201 EYGD
-206 LVIESLPPEEFFISS
+206 LCIESLPPEEFFISS
-221 DATSIDD
+221 EATNLDD
-228 AYAVVHKREVRV
+228 AYAVVHKREMRV

-254 ELTGNDTDNFMD
+254 ELTGNDTDNFAD
-266 VERFERQNYSFDDD
+266 EERFERQNFSLDDD
-280 EEPLDPTMRKVIV
+280 EQPLDPTMRKVVV

-307 PTMHKILLGG
+307 PVMHKILLGG
-317 GSDELLDFEPWGDV
+317 GSDELLDYEPWGDL

-338 DPEAHT
+338 DPEPHT

-376 NPRTEIVEGMVNI
+376 NPRTEIVEGMVNV

-403 KTAGAIN
+403 KAGGSVTP
-410 QLTVPFVA
+410 LTVPFVA

-432 DHKTGV
+432 DQKTGV

-450 SNTTATAVNATVQ
+450 QNTTATAVNATVQ

-469 ETMARNLAEGGVT
+469 EVMARNLAEGGVT
-482 QLFKLMMKLT
+482 QLFKLMLKLT

-498 IEMMAVAGNDF
+498 AEMMAVGGNDY

-532 REGERLGALQKALD
+532 REGERLAALQQALD
-546 MQVQIFQNYGV
+546 MQVQIFTNYGV

-576 LGGLRNIDRYFKPMS
+576 MGGLRNVNRYFRPMD
-591 AEQEMQMQQQQQAQQ
+591 AETEMMLQQQAQAQQ
-606 GEPPMDQAQ
+606 GQEPMDQA
-615 AFLQAEQLK
+615 AAYLQAEQMK
-624 AQAKSQTDMARI
+624 AQSKAQTDMAKL
-636 QIDAQKAIATDD
+636 QIDAQKALAQDD
-648 RQRDQMDQELLIKA
+648 RERDQMDQDLLVKA
-662 AEIYGKYQTQVDV
+662 AEIYGKYQSNVDV
-675 QGVKQAQAVPR
+675 AGVKQAQAMPR
-686 YPADAPAQA
+686 YPAQSPVQA

>member
-1 MEKIN
+1 MEKIY
-6 MELKKLTEDDIKSI
+6 MELKKLTDDEIKEI
-20 ASDAVDNA
+20 ASDAVDSA

-35 LVENRLKAQRY
+35 IVSDRLKAQRY

-81 FLSTDKPVEFAPMGP
+81 FLSTDKPVEFSPMGP
-96 EDAQFAEQATKY
+96 EDAQFSEQATKY
-108 VNYKFNTL
+108 VNYKFNSL
-116 GGYKVLS
+116 GGYRVLS

-157 EEFSLIVNDDR
+157 EEFSLIVNDPR
-168 VEVIEH
+168 VEVIKH
-174 NPSVTIETDEMGM
+174 KQTIQIDIDPSGMEIE
-187 QFERTTHDVKISVT
+187 RATHDVKISVSE
-201 DEYGD
+201 EYGD
-206 LVIESLPPEEFFISS
+206 LVIESVPPEEFFISS
-221 DATSIDD
+221 EATSLND

-240 GDLVAMGYDFEVVS
+240 GDLVAMGYDFDVVS
-254 ELTGNDTDNFMD
+254 ELTGSDTDNFMD
-266 VERFERQNYSFDDD
+266 EERFERQNFSFDED
-280 EEPLDPTMRKVIV
+280 EQPLDPTMKKIIV

-300 DVDGTGV
+300 DAEGTGV
-307 PTMHKILLGG
+307 PVMHKILLGG
-317 GSDELLDFEPWGDV
+317 GSDELLDYETWGDL
-331 PFAVFQH
+331 PFAMFQH
-338 DPEAHT
+338 DPEPHT
-344 WVGNSLAD
+344 WVGNSMAD

-376 NPRTEIVEGMVNI
+376 NPRTEIVEGMVNV

-403 KTAGAIN
+403 KTVGSIN
-410 QLTVPFVA
+410 PLTVPFVA

-432 DHKTGV
+432 DQKTGV
-438 SAASSGLDPNAL
+438 SSASSGLDPNAL
-450 SNTTATAVNATVQ
+450 QNTTATAVNAAVQ
-463 GAASQI
+463 GASSQI
-469 ETMARNLAEGGVT
+469 EVMARNLAEGGVS
-482 QLFKLMMKLT
+482 QLFKLMLKLT

-498 IEMMAVAGNDF
+498 EEMMAISGGDYMAI
-509 MPVDPRSWNKEMDV
+509 DPRSWNKEMDV

-532 REGERLGALQKALD
+532 REGERLGALQKALE
-546 MQVQIFQNYGV
+546 MQVQIFSNYGMQ
-557 GNGLVGMTE
+557 NGLVGMTE

-576 LGGLRNIDRYFKPMS
+576 LGGLRNINRYFKPMS
-591 AEQEMQMQQQQQAQQ
+591 SEQEMALQQQAQAQQ
-606 GEPPMDQAQ
+606 GEQPMDQA
-615 AFLQAEQLK
+615 AAYLQAEQLK
-624 AQAKSQTDMARI
+624 AQAKSQTDMAKL

-648 RQRDQMDQELLIKA
+648 RQRDQMDQDLLVRA
-662 AEIYGKYQTQVDV
+662 AEIYGKYQTNVDV
-675 QGVKQAQAVPR
+675 AGVKQAQAQPR
-686 YPADAPAQA
+686 YPQDTPVQA

>member
-1 MEKIN
+1 

-20 ASDAVDNA
+20 AADAVDNA

-35 LVENRLKAQRY
+35 LVDDRLKAQRY

-81 FLSTDKPVEFAPMGP
+81 FLSTDKPVEFAPTGR

-116 GGYKVLS
+116 GGYSVLS

-142 VEKKSE
+142 IEKESE
-148 TYDHQDLPD
+148 TFDHQDLPD
-157 EEFSLIVNDDR
+157 EEFSLIVNDPR
-168 VEVIEH
+168 VEVIKHEEIIEMDVDDVGVEYQRTMH
-174 NPSVTIETDEMGM
+174 NVKVSVTE
-187 QFERTTHDVKISVT
+187 
-201 DEYGD
+201 EYGD
-206 LVIESLPPEEFFISS
+206 LCIESLPPEEFFISS
-221 DATSIDD
+221 EATNLDD
-228 AYAVVHKREVRV
+228 AYAVVHKREMRV

-254 ELTGNDTDNFMD
+254 ELTSNDTDNFSD
-266 VERFERQNYSFDDD
+266 EERFERQNFSLDDD
-280 EEPLDPTMRKVIV
+280 EQPLDPTMRKVIV

-307 PTMHKILLGG
+307 PVMHKILLGG
-317 GSDELLDFEPWGDV
+317 GSDELLDYEPWGDL

-338 DPEAHT
+338 DPEPHT

-376 NPRTEIVEGMVNI
+376 NPRTEIVEGMVNV

-403 KTAGAIN
+403 KAGGSVTP
-410 QLTVPFVA
+410 LTVPFVA

-432 DHKTGV
+432 DQKTGV

-450 SNTTATAVNATVQ
+450 QNTTATAVNATVQ

-469 ETMARNLAEGGVT
+469 EVMARNLAEGGVT
-482 QLFKLMMKLT
+482 QLFKLMLKLT

-498 IEMMAVAGNDF
+498 AEMMAVGGNDY

-532 REGERLGALQKALD
+532 REGERLAALQQALD
-546 MQVQIFQNYGV
+546 MQVQIFTNYGV

-576 LGGLRNIDRYFKPMS
+576 MGGLRNVNRYFRPMD
-591 AEQEMQMQQQQQAQQ
+591 AETEMMLQQQAQAQQ
-606 GEPPMDQAQ
+606 GQEPMDQA
-615 AFLQAEQLK
+615 AAYLQAEQMK
-624 AQAKSQTDMARI
+624 AQSKAQTDMAKL
-636 QIDAQKAIATDD
+636 QIDAQKALAQDD
-648 RQRDQMDQELLIKA
+648 RERDQMDKDLLVKA
-662 AEIYGKYQTQVDV
+662 AEIYGKYQSNVDV
-675 QGVKQAQAVPR
+675 AGVKQAQAMPR
-686 YPADAPAQA
+686 YPAQSPVQA

>member
-1 MEKIN
+1 

-142 VEKKSE
+142 VEKKSD

-174 NPSVTIETDEMGM
+174 NPSVTVETDEMGM